1 VKTLLVFAVPPLVGA
16 FIGFVTNVIAIK
28 MLFRPLRAIR
38 LFGVRLPFTPGILP
52 RQRHKLAESIGA
64 MVERELLTP
73 ELLRRRLAQDDVR
86 GQVYQSLARLTETIL
101 ARPLGDSLSGAP
113 PFDRGVLR
121 SLADTF
127 VYSPLCGSMV
137 NALVMSLSG
146 NLNRSLFEIL
156 DAALP
161 PAGETTIEQ
170 RIEHFVAAELRD
182 NAGLIVERFQEETG
196 RQYSVLAEGCIQFLR
211 RADTHRE
218 LEIHGRIFLAGA
230 ILKLNVFQRLFLSAA
245 QYDRTL
251 SERMPEIIDDLID
264 QIGIL
269 LKDDSTRRRLLNFL
283 GASMDRMLSADKPL
297 MSRLIA
303 GLLITEGKKPLGEL
317 LPALGIKEL
326 AAKLIAL
333 LRTRRE
339 EESGI
344 WQALKKSLLEQ
355 CGGLSLGTLL
365 SISDEKKK
373 TIDEALCSRLL
384 NLADEQIENVLS
396 SINVRTLVSERIDS
410 LEMIRVER
418 IVLDVM
424 ANQLKWIDI
433 FGAILGF
440 LIGLF
445 QVLFNWLLR

>member
-1 VKTLLVFAVPPLVGA
+1 MKTLLVFAVPPLVGA

-86 GQVYQSLARLTETIL
+86 QQVYQSLARFTETIL
-101 ARPLGDSLSGAP
+101 ARPLRDSLSGASSS
-113 PFDRGVLR
+113 DRGVLR

-161 PAGETTIEQ
+161 QAGETTIEQ
-170 RIEHFVAAELRD
+170 RIEQFVAAELRN
-182 NAGLIVERFQEETG
+182 NAGLIVERFQEETE
-196 RQYSVLAEGCIQFLR
+196 RQYGVLAEGCIQFLR

-251 SERMPEIIDDLID
+251 SERMPEIIDDLIG
-264 QIGIL
+264 QMGIL
-269 LKDDSTRRRLLNFL
+269 LKDDPTRRRLLNFL
-283 GASMDRMLSADKPL
+283 GASLDRMLNTDKPL

-317 LPALGIKEL
+317 LPALGVQEL
-326 AAKLIAL
+326 AARLITL

-339 EESGI
+339 EEAGI

-373 TIDEALCSRLL
+373 PIDEALCSRLL

-418 IVLDVM
+418 IILDVM

-445 QVLFNWLLR
+445 QVLFSWLLR